1 MIGTLLRSP
10 LEHDPPTNPLYSDF
24 YEESRWQ
31 KLRRRLI
38 EEPLIP
44 LGCAL
49 TCWALYEATRSMKA
63 GDHHRTNRMF
73 RRRIYAQGFTLV
85 AMVAGSAY
93 WSGDRAKRKEF
104 DGLVDEKKKKEKHEA
119 WIKELE
125 IRDQEDKD
133 MDALRKKLAQ
143 GRGAEEKR
151 LDESRARAVE
161 TSIRSDGNGGG
172 LRSALEPTESR
183 TQPGVLAAAMRLWES
198 RR

>member
-1 MIGTLLRSP
+1 
-10 LEHDPPTNPLYSDF
+10 
-24 YEESRWQ
+24 
-31 KLRRRLI
+31 
-38 EEPLIP
+38 
-44 LGCAL
+44 
-49 TCWALYEATRSMKA
+49 MKA

-104 DGLVDEKKKKEKHEA
+104 EGLVDEKKKKEKHEA

-125 IRDQEDKD
+125 ARDEEDREF
-133 MDALRKKLAQ
+133 DAMRKRMAQ

-151 LDESRARAVE
+151 LGEDKARVLE
-161 TSIRSDGNGGG
+161 TSIKPDGCKNIT
-172 LRSALEPTESR
+172 SALESSESR
-183 TQPGVLAAAMRLWES
+183 NKGGILAAAIRLWES

>member
-1 MIGTLLRSP
+1 MNSA
-10 LEHDPPTNPLYSDF
+10 PPPSSFDQDLNF

-31 KLRRRLI
+31 KLRRRLV

-49 TCWALYEATRSMKA
+49 TCWALYEATKSMKT

-73 RRRIYAQGFTLV
+73 RRRIYAQGFTLL

-93 WSGDRAKRKEF
+93 WKKDRAVRNEYNELVEEKQKR
-104 DGLVDEKKKKEKHEA
+104 EKHEA

-125 IRDQEDKD
+125 IRDQEDEE
-133 MDALRKKLAQ
+133 LRQMKKRMMQ

-151 LDESRARAVE
+151 LSEAKSRAVE
-161 TSIRSDGNGGG
+161 RQIKPDGSTNITSV
-172 LRSALEPTESR
+172 LEPGEAR
-183 TQPGVLAAAMRLWES
+183 RDMGILGAAIKLWHS
-198 RR
+198 SS

>member
-1 MIGTLLRSP
+1 
-10 LEHDPPTNPLYSDF
+10 
-24 YEESRWQ
+24 
-31 KLRRRLI
+31 
-38 EEPLIP
+38 
-44 LGCAL
+44 
-49 TCWALYEATRSMKA
+49 MKA

-104 DGLVDEKKKKEKHEA
+104 EGLVDEKKKKEKHEA

-125 IRDQEDKD
+125 ARDEEDREF
-133 MDALRKKLAQ
+133 DAMRKRMAQ

-151 LDESRARAVE
+151 LGEEKARALE
-161 TSIRSDGNGGG
+161 QSIRPDGRKNIT
-172 LRSALEPTESR
+172 SALESSESR
-183 TQPGVLAAAMRLWES
+183 NKGGILAAAARLWES

>member
-1 MIGTLLRSP
+1 
-10 LEHDPPTNPLYSDF
+10 
-24 YEESRWQ
+24 
-31 KLRRRLI
+31 
-38 EEPLIP
+38 
-44 LGCAL
+44 
-49 TCWALYEATRSMKA
+49 MKA

-104 DGLVDEKKKKEKHEA
+104 EGLVDEKKKKEKHEA

-125 IRDQEDKD
+125 ARDEEDREF
-133 MDALRKKLAQ
+133 DAMRKRMAQ

-151 LDESRARAVE
+151 LGEDKARALE
-161 TSIRSDGNGGG
+161 TSIKPDGRKNIT
-172 LRSALEPTESR
+172 SALESSESR
-183 TQPGVLAAAMRLWES
+183 NKGGILAAAIRLWES

>member
-1 MIGTLLRSP
+1 MV
-10 LEHDPPTNPLYSDF
+10 
-24 YEESRWQ
+24 
-31 KLRRRLI
+31 

-49 TCWALYEATRSMKA
+49 TCWALYEATASMKA

-73 RRRIYAQGFTLV
+73 RRRIYAQGFTLL

-104 DGLVDEKKKKEKHEA
+104 DGLLDEKKKKEKHEA

-125 IRDQEDKD
+125 IRDQEDQEFVA
-133 MDALRKKLAQ
+133 MRRRLAQ
-143 GRGAEEKR
+143 GRAAEEKG
-151 LDESRARAVE
+151 LDESRARALE
-161 TSIRSDGNGGG
+161 SSIRGDGSGNV
-172 LRSALEPTESR
+172 RSALEASESR
-183 TQPGVLAAAMRLWES
+183 NQTGVFAAAARLWES